1 MVNVLLYSHSENSA
15 RTRLIRFKVQVNARL
30 LWVDAIVPLSGE
42 SITIMSPSSD
52 RIAGAA
58 RHYGLN
64 PFQLEREIL
73 LQMSETSEIVRKLFN
88 WGDPT

>member
-1 MVNVLLYSHSENSA
+1 MSNVLLYSHSENSA

-30 LWVDAIVPLSGE
+30 LWVDAIVPLTGE
-42 SITIMSPSSD
+42 SITIVSPSSD
-52 RIAGAA
+52 RIASVA
-58 RHYGLN
+58 RHYDLN
-64 PFQLEREIL
+64 PFQLEREVL